1 VSLSRLLPLLLC
13 VGGLAAGCAPEALP
27 EPTARMGAPL
37 ALAFTQVGTFV
48 DGSAQGLRL
57 VARLEAR
64 APLPAPATLSLRL
77 PRGVR
82 LLEGPGAPVEST
94 VRGAGEVQELVLRVA
109 LDEAPTADLVL
120 EARVEA
126 PGFGV
131 RAQARYGFGR
141 AAALGVR
148 ARPAGPALPQAAM
161 DGAL

>member
-1 VSLSRLLPLLLC
+1 MSLTRLLLLC
-13 VGGLAAGCAPEALP
+13 LGLLAAGCAPEVLP
-27 EPTARMGAPL
+27 QPTARMGAPL
-37 ALAFTQVGTFV
+37 TLAFTQVGTFV
-48 DGSAQGLRL
+48 DGDAEGLRL

-64 APLPAPATLSLRL
+64 APLPAPASLQLSL

-82 LLEGPGAPVEST
+82 LLEGPAAPVAGT
-94 VRGAGEVQELVLRVA
+94 VRAPGEVQELVLRLA
-109 LDEAPTADLVL
+109 LDEMPAADLVL

-126 PGFGV
+126 PGFGA

-148 ARPAGPALPQAAM
+148 ARPVGPSLPQAAM